1 VVVEGHLVGTDGPL
15 VAAASFVVRLSA
27 AQDVCKR
34 RRVHR
39 RPRPAAE
46 QAELEAHFD
55 AVVWPG
61 HTRYGGLDALPE
73 RCRAAGATLLTVA
86 PGDARDTAE
95 LAAWVLAA
103 VRGSSS
109 RLF

>member
-1 VVVEGHLVGTDGPL
+1 MMALITSCPQTPV
-15 VAAASFVVRLSA
+15 AASFVVRLGA

-61 HTRYGGLDALPE
+61 HTRYGRLDALPE
-73 RCRAAGATLLTVA
+73 RCRAAGATLLT

-103 VRGSSS
+103 VRDSSS
-109 RLF
+109 RLLSL